1 MTLASKERSQIIR
14 TERGLTI
21 AGTRITLYQFM
32 DYLNDAHS
40 PQSFRNYFPQIT
52 DEQFDA
58 AILYI
63 NGNRTEVEAEYQIV
77 LKQGEE
83 NRQYWEDRN
92 REHFADISLIPSKPG
107 KEALWEKLRVQKAKH
122 ESQA

>member
-1 MTLASKERSQIIR
+1 MALGSNGRSQIIR

-32 DYLNDAHS
+32 DYLHTGHP
-40 PQSFRNYFPQIT
+40 PQFFRNYFPQIT

-58 AILYI
+58 AMFYI
-63 NGNRTEVEAEYQIV
+63 DANHTEVEAEYQIV
-77 LKQGEE
+77 LKQAEE
-83 NRQYWEDRN
+83 NRQYWENRN
-92 REHFADISLIPSKPG
+92 REHFTRIALIPLKPG